1 MKDLAQST
9 SDKNKSAKQHSLA
22 ERTFVLLQGNWA
34 IEREIRP
41 KGSFQ
46 GTASF
51 VLSEDNVLNYMEEG
65 TLELADGRIMQGERS
80 HTYILHEDRIE
91 VKFADG
97 PNSGEHF
104 VDINFP
110 SDPDANW
117 PICSGDTHLCI
128 LDTYKSIF
136 CFENEDEFH
145 VTYTVCGPQKD
156 YVSDSIY
163 RRIKMVGAM
172 APNL

>member
-1 MKDLAQST
+1 MAEQLEKD
-9 SDKNKSAKQHSLA
+9 AKQPTHLA
-22 ERTFVLLQGNWA
+22 ERAFVLLQGNWA
-34 IEREIRP
+34 IEREITP

-51 VLSEDNVLNYMEEG
+51 VLAEDNILTYSEEG

-80 HTYILHEDRIE
+80 HTYILHKDEDRIE
-91 VKFADG
+91 ILFADG
-97 PNSGEHF
+97 PNKGEHF

-136 CFENEDEFH
+136 CFDHEDEFH
-145 VTYTVCGPQKD
+145 VTYTVCGPKKD

-163 RRIKMVGAM
+163 RRLKAAEI
-172 APNL
+172 